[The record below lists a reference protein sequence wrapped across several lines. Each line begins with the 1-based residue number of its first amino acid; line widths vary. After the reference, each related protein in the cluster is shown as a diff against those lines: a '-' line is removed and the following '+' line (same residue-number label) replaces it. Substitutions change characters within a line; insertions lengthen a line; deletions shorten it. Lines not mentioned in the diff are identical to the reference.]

1 MDKIDIPYAPSE
13 TATSFLKGKEIAQ
26 EFGFPLCVRPSF
38 TLGGTG
44 ASIVYEKEK
53 YDTLLEDSKTW
64 LINPG
69 IPIPKVVSA
78 IHGIDD
84 DMVKDE
90 PTFKDYAIEIFQ
102 FIKDCDL
109 AGFNSN
115 KFDIPLLAEE
125 LLRSEIDFD
134 LSKIKTV
141 DVQNIFHK
149 MEKRTLSAAYK
160 FYCGKDH
167 EDAHSSMSDTRV
179 TYEVFLA
186 QLEKYEE
193 LENNIDYLSNFSTM
207 RKSIDLAGFI
217 YENDNRKAVF
227 SFGKYKNQEIDDVL
241 ENDPGYFSW
250 IMKSDFPNYTKK
262 ILSQLRLNKLNNKL
276 Q

>member
-1 MDKIDIPYAPSE
+1 M
-13 TATSFLKGKEIAQ
+13 EINLNR
-26 EFGFPLCVRPSF
+26 PLCF
-38 TLGGTG
+38 FDLETTG
-44 ASIVYEKEK
+44 VNIVKDRIVEISIIKILPNNQEE
-53 YDTLLEDSKTW
+53 SKTW
-64 LINPG
+64 LINPE
-69 IPIPKVVSA
+69 IKIPKVVSA
-78 IHGIDD
+78 IHGITDE
-84 DMVKDE
+84 MVKDK
-90 PTFKDYAIEIFQ
+90 PNFKEFSTEIYE
-102 FIKDCDL
+102 FIKGCDL

-134 LSKIKTV
+134 LSKIKTI

-160 FYCGKDH
+160 FYCGKAH

-186 QLEKYEE
+186 QLEKYKE
-193 LENNIDYLSNFSTM
+193 LENNIDFLSNFSTM

-217 YENDNRKAVF
+217 YESENKKAVF
-227 SFGKYKNQEIDDVL
+227 SFGKYKNQEIDYVI

-250 IMKSDFPNYTKK
+250 ILKSDFPNYTKK
-262 ILSQLRLNKLNNKL
+262 ILNQLRLNKLNNKL
-276 Q
+276 K

>member
-1 MDKIDIPYAPSE
+1 MNINLNRPICFFDLETTGVNVVKDRIVEISIIKINIDNTE
-13 TATSFLKGKEIAQ
+13 E
-26 EFGFPLCVRPSF
+26 
-38 TLGGTG
+38 
-44 ASIVYEKEK
+44 
-53 YDTLLEDSKTW
+53 SKTW
-64 LINPG
+64 LINPEM
-69 IPIPKVVSA
+69 PIPKIVSA

-84 DMVKDE
+84 EMVKNE
-90 PTFKDYAIEIFQ
+90 PIFKDYSKEIYH

-160 FYCGKDH
+160 FYCGKVH

-186 QLEKYEE
+186 QLEKYKD
-193 LENNIDYLSNFSTM
+193 LENNIDFLSNFSTM

-217 YENDNRKAVF
+217 YESENKKVVF
-227 SFGKYKNQEIDDVL
+227 SFGKYKNQEIDYVM

-262 ILSQLRLNKLNNKL
+262 ILNQLRLKKLNNKL
-276 Q
+276 